1 MTNPFVN
8 PWTEPTAQTS
18 SIFLE
23 PLPNPYREQMTPRE
37 VGLANVPSSE
47 AMQAAADRIAGSPWF
62 WVWRLASAAG
72 AVSGAYHGYKRNGG
86 SIGWAIGWFLLG
98 GLFPMFTI
106 PVSLAQGY
114 GKPRGGGKRK
124 KNRGRGQRRRNGEF
138 LVERFGGIISA
149 PSEAAARAT
158 AERRMKAGETWTRIW
173 RVGPGGA
180 TTLVGRYGRQQGG
193 RGAVARR
200 LNRRRRRNGRGRGGR

>member
-18 SIFLE
+18 SIFVE
-23 PLPNPYREQMTPRE
+23 PLPNPYREQMTPRH

-47 AMQAAADRIAGSPWF
+47 AAQAAVDRITGSPWF
-62 WVWRLASAAG
+62 WVFRLASAVG
-72 AVSGAYHGYKRNGG
+72 AFSGAYHGYKRNN
-86 SIGWAIGWFLLG
+86 SVGWAIGWFFFG
-98 GLFPMFTI
+98 GALPMLSI
-106 PVSLAQGY
+106 PISLAQGF
-114 GKPRGGGKRK
+114 GKAKGAKK
-124 KNRGRGQRRRNGEF
+124 SKNRRRRRRNGEF

-149 PSEAAARAT
+149 PSEAVARAT